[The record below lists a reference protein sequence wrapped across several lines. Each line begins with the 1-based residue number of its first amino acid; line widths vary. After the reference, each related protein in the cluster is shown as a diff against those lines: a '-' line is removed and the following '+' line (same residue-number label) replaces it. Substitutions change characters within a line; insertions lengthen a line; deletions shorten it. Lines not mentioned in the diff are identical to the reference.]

1 MAPELLFAEPM
12 RWRCIWPLLV
22 LAGCDQGEPPFDEL
36 PLRDALRADP
46 AVLATL
52 PDAARARLASRFE
65 DAREGD
71 SIVDH
76 FSDDPSEACELRVF
90 NVDRTRQ
97 ARQAEPLL
105 LGLIRGGAA
114 WSIDGDDAATQ
125 ATLPPLGGVP
135 ATATADVEARAL
147 DGQAGA
153 KLRTLMSAS
162 GAQHLERVLGWPS
175 GAVAIDDT
183 IYVNASWLVALAPA
197 QARGLDGGAL
207 DGGIPDGELTSAIQ
221 PARAPTVSTTVAV
234 LPSTLVPPPSLE
246 GITEAVADTAGPRFR
261 ADAGAPTPPR
271 TEPSSSTSGPII
283 TDDACITC
291 ADGCASAEGQD
302 YGSDDTNYDEG
313 AYVGSDDACG
323 SAPEDPPSEGVDD
336 CASSE
341 DGSGD
346 PCASPSTEVDA
357 SGMESSGCQIAPR
370 AAMPR
375 KKGSRPSAWLL
386 APLGYLFYRR
396 RP

>member
-12 RWRCIWPLLV
+12 RWRCVWPLLV

-46 AVLATL
+46 AVLANL
-52 PDAARARLASRFE
+52 SDAARARLASRFE
-65 DAREGD
+65 AARAAD
-71 SIVDH
+71 RTVDH
-76 FSDDPSEACELRVF
+76 FFDDPSAACGLLVS

-105 LGLIRGGAA
+105 VGMIRGGAA
-114 WSIDGDDAATQ
+114 WSTDGDDDPTQ
-125 ATLPPLGGVP
+125 APLPPLGGVP

-147 DGQAGA
+147 DGHAGA

-197 QARGLDGGAL
+197 QAPGLDGGAL
-207 DGGIPDGELTSAIQ
+207 DGGIPDGGLTVASQ
-221 PARAPTVSTTVAV
+221 PSRMPSVSTTAAV
-234 LPSTLVPPPSLE
+234 SPSTVVPPPPVE
-246 GITEAVADTAGPRFR
+246 GVTGAVADTVGPRFR
-261 ADAGAPTPPR
+261 ADAGAPTPPP

-291 ADGCASAEGQD
+291 ADGCANAEGQD
-302 YGSDDTNYDEG
+302 YGSDDTYYDEG
-313 AYVGSDDACG
+313 AYAGSGDACG
-323 SAPEDPPSEGVDD
+323 SAPEDSPSEGVDD

-346 PCASPSTEVDA
+346 PCASPGTEVDA

-370 AAMPR
+370 ATTPK